1 MTSEQAISLIEVAGV
16 SKWFGDKQILHDVD
30 LSVARGEVV
39 VLIGPS
45 GSGKT
50 TLLRCINHLEA
61 PERGEVRLDGTPIGT
76 RQVNGTVKPLRNAEL
91 SRQRAHV
98 GMVFQRFNLF
108 SHRTA
113 MQNITDGMI
122 HVARVPKADA
132 EETARE
138 LLAQVGLPDKAGSYP
153 RQLSGGQQQRIAIA
167 RALGMKPRAI
177 LFDEPTSALDPET
190 VGDVLDVMKQLA
202 LAGMTMVIATHE
214 MGFARDVA
222 DRVVMMDAGRIV
234 ESGPP
239 AQFFAQPSS
248 ERTRAFLARVR

>member
-1 MTSEQAISLIEVAGV
+1 MSDHLIEVRGV
-16 SKWFGDKQILHDVD
+16 SKWFGDRQILHDVD

-39 VLIGPS
+39 VIIGPS

-50 TLLRCINHLEA
+50 TLLRCINHLEE
-61 PERGEVRLDGTPIGT
+61 PESGQVVMDGVRIGT
-76 RQVNGTVKPLRNAEL
+76 RLVGKTAKPLGNAEL
-91 SRQRAHV
+91 ARQRAQV

-113 MQNITDGMI
+113 LQNITEGMV
-122 HVARVPKADA
+122 HVAGVPKADA
-132 EETARE
+132 EQTARE
-138 LLAQVGLPDKAGSYP
+138 LLEQVGLPDKADSYP

-167 RALGMKPRAI
+167 RALGMKPKAI

-190 VGDVLDVMKQLA
+190 VGDVLDVMKKLA
-202 LAGMTMVIATHE
+202 VSGMTMVIATHE

-222 DRVVMMDAGRIV
+222 DRVIMMDQGRIV

-239 AQFFAQPSS
+239 AEFFASPSS
-248 ERTRAFLARVR
+248 ERTRQFLARVR

>member
-1 MTSEQAISLIEVAGV
+1 MSTGNDTYLIEVRGV
-16 SKWFGDKQILHDVD
+16 SKWFGDRQILHDVD

-50 TLLRCINHLEA
+50 TLLRCINHLEQ
-61 PERGEVRLDGTPIGT
+61 PERGEVLMDGTHIGT
-76 RQVNGTVKPLRNAEL
+76 RTINGKSKPLGNVEL
-91 SRQRAHV
+91 ARQRAEV

-113 MQNITDGMI
+113 LQNITEGMI
-122 HVARVPKADA
+122 HVAGMAKTEA
-132 EETARE
+132 ETTARA
-138 LLAQVGLPDKAGSYP
+138 LLEQVGLPDKADAYP

-167 RALGMKPRAI
+167 RALGMRPKAI

-214 MGFARDVA
+214 MGFAREVA
-222 DRVVMMDAGRIV
+222 DRVVMMDQGRIV
-234 ESGPP
+234 ESGSPT
-239 AQFFAQPSS
+239 ALFAGPSS
-248 ERTRAFLARVR
+248 ERTRQFLARVR